1 MPENY
6 TKANANELT
15 ILDDPDS
22 SQAFILV
29 DKVQNQGYL
38 LDYNK
43 LLNALLD
50 KLVSEDMSE
59 SSTKV
64 YFVG

>member
-1 MPENY
+1 MADDY

-15 ILDDPDS
+15 VLEDPDS

-29 DKVQNQGYL
+29 DKIQNQGYL

-50 KLVSEDMSE
+50 KLVSEDMSD
-59 SSTKV
+59 SSMKV
-64 YFVG
+64 FFVG